1 MLETNLPTD
10 FETVND
16 FIFYDG
22 LIYISHIKDSNGLN
36 YFSIFADSKTEH
48 DIYLLVPTN
57 IETIKSYLK
66 GLKTLYSIIVENTLS
81 FYLAI
86 VSDDGIKI
94 EKISFNEIDKCWI
107 PKEDVFYTFGIS
119 EYYQNL

>member
-1 MLETNLPTD
+1 MLETNLPTG

-16 FIFYDG
+16 FIFHEG
-22 LIYISHIKDSNGLN
+22 LIFISHIKDSNGLN

-48 DIYLLVPTN
+48 DIYLLVPTD

-66 GLKTLYSIIVENTLS
+66 GLKTLHSIIIENTLP

-86 VSDDGIKI
+86 VSDDDIKI
-94 EKISFNEIDKCWI
+94 EKISFEEIDNGWM
-107 PKEDVFYTFGIS
+107 PYENVFYPFGIS